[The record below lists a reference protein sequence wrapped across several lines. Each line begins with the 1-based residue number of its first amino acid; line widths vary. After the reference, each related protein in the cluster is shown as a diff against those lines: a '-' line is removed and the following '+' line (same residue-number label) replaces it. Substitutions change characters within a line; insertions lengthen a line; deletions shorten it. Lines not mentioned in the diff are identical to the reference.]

1 MIKKSIAMSGGRTA
15 GHIYPLVVIGNYLNE
30 KNRLDIQYFGSKNN
44 LEYEVA
50 KENHYTFKSISPT
63 QIRTKNIIKLI
74 WGLINF
80 KITFFKSLAYLL
92 ANRPSLMLVSGGY
105 TCAPVGL
112 AAKTIGIPLI
122 VFCPDIKPG
131 WSIRFLSKFADQ
143 ICCSVSE
150 TLEHLSAK
158 KTSVTGYP
166 ARKEFYA
173 FDTYKARL
181 KIQNEKRTNLL
192 IMGGSLGSE
201 EINQFVLNNIKVMTT
216 HYQITHITGIN
227 NYLNIHKKREK
238 MENKEKSRYSII
250 KYANNIAEL
259 IANSDLILSRAGAS
273 IFGELTALGQPA
285 ILYPGLFSDQ
295 YLNAKFLE
303 KNNAAIVLENLDES
317 AMKIIKNILDSEDKR
332 IKLANNI
339 AKLSYGN
346 AVENITKIVIGEI
359 NE

>member
-1 MIKKSIAMSGGRTA
+1 MIKKSIAMSGGHTA
-15 GHIYPLVVIGNYLNE
+15 GHIYPLVVIGNYLHK
-30 KNRLDIQYFGSKNN
+30 KNSLDIQYFGSKNN
-44 LEYEVA
+44 IEYEIA

-63 QIRTKNIIKLI
+63 QIRTKNAIKTI

-80 KITFFKSLAYLL
+80 KITFFKSLVFLL

-122 VFCPDIKPG
+122 IFCPDIKPG

-150 TLEHLSAK
+150 TLEHLPSK
-158 KTSVTGYP
+158 KTSITGYP

-173 FDTYKARL
+173 FDTYKSRL
-181 KIQNEKRTNLL
+181 KIQHEKRTNLL
-192 IMGGSLGSE
+192 IMGGSLGSK
-201 EINQFVLNNIKVMTT
+201 EINQFVIKNIKKMTAR
-216 HYQITHITGIN
+216 YQITHITGIN
-227 NYLNIHKKREK
+227 NYPDIYKKREK
-238 MENKEKSRYSII
+238 MKNAEKSRYSII
-250 KYANNIAEL
+250 KYDDNIAEL
-259 IANSDLILSRAGAS
+259 IASSDLILSRAGAS
-273 IFGELTALGQPA
+273 IFGELTALEQPA

-295 YLNAKFLE
+295 YLNAKYLE
-303 KNNAAIVLENLDES
+303 QNNAAVILENLDDSAIQIIQSILES
-317 AMKIIKNILDSEDKR
+317 QDER
-332 IKLANNI
+332 IKLSNNI

-346 AVENITKIVIGEI
+346 AVENISKIVIGEI